1 MTNVA
6 HTKKS
11 TRNALP
17 ILCAECRSYTQVG
30 AYPARAHCSCL
41 REDAMHDDSIPLIAK
56 LLDGG
61 TDLVKRREARQGLRS
76 ILAREEQRAR
86 EYAAEIAFRK
96 ALARAFERG
105 ECKRRDLDICDA
117 LLGNRWRMSVEQ
129 CAARWRVSVDH
140 VKDLRARLLRA
151 LEGQP
156 VAVVTP
162 TRTRRA
168 A

>member
-1 MTNVA
+1 MTTVA

-30 AYPARAHCSCL
+30 TSPARAHCSCL
-41 REDAMHDDSIPLIAK
+41 REDTMHDDSIPLIAK

-76 ILAREEQRAR
+76 ILEREEQRAR

-96 ALARAFERG
+96 ALARAFKRG
-105 ECKRRDLDICDA
+105 EGYRRDLDICDA
-117 LLGNRWRMSVEQ
+117 LLGNSWRYNVEQ
-129 CAARWRVSVDH
+129 CAARWRVSVEY

-151 LEGQP
+151 LEGHP
-156 VAVVTP
+156 VAATSA
-162 TRTRRA
+162 RTRRA